1 MTNTNPFYTDAE
13 QNICDAYNST
23 LLRIQGILLELQTT
37 AEEENRG
44 YTRKEVDDAINL
56 CDEIVRATTK

>member
-1 MTNTNPFYTDAE
+1 MVNCNSEVDGL
-13 QNICDAYNST
+13 CKAYEST
-23 LLRIQGILLELQTT
+23 LLRIQSILLELQTT

-44 YTRKEVDDAINL
+44 YNRKEVDAAINL